1 MAVMDAL
8 VLKLI
13 LAACLYSQ
21 TIQLDSV
28 FAKKA
33 GLYEKENKLPSKW
46 GKSFYHLFNSTGL

>member
-21 TIQLDSV
+21 TIQLDSA
-28 FAKKA
+28 FAKKPVSMR
-33 GLYEKENKLPSKW
+33 KRTNHQEN
-46 GKSFYHLFNSTGL
+46 